1 MKPCTGV
8 DNYNLRMSFAGDAM
22 VTKGVLSA
30 DGTKITSWGFSN
42 SVETL
47 KWLTEEE
54 VKRIREDRD
63 HVDTPR

>member
-1 MKPCTGV
+1 
-8 DNYNLRMSFAGDAM
+8 MSFAGDAV

-30 DGTKITSWGFSN
+30 GGAEITSWGFSN

-47 KWLTEEE
+47 KWLSEDE

-63 HVDTPR
+63 HVDTPRYVLFPG

>member
-1 MKPCTGV
+1 
-8 DNYNLRMSFAGDAM
+8 MSFAGDAV

-30 DGTKITSWGFSN
+30 GGAEITSWGFSN
-42 SVETL
+42 SVEIL
-47 KWLTEEE
+47 KWLSEEE